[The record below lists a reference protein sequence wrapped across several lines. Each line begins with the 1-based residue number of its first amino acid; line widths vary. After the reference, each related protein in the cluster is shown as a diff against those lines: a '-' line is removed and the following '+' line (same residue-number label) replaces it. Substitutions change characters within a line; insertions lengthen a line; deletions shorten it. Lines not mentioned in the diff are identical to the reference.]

1 MQCARSVSG
10 DKGVNPGTI
19 ADGGNRKGGINQSY
33 ESVRD
38 GHDLKWRNGKKRR
51 ADETI
56 LLLDDRVFTREC
68 LSLGLSSGDAGF
80 AIIEESSVE
89 GARTTLRSEAPVSV
103 VVFNIGGRDV
113 ADDRIVSAI
122 RELKE
127 SAGSRNLVL
136 ISEVEEAGSILKSL
150 ALGVHGYVTTRT
162 PLGVALQ
169 AIRLV
174 AAGGTFIPTAPLA
187 ELTHR
192 PAAGG
197 DLPAHALGPPHADA
211 ETVGQ
216 LTPRQHAVLK
226 CLREGKSNKIIAYEL
241 GMCESTVKVHVRN
254 VLRKL
259 GASNRTQ
266 AAYLAFEQE
275 RLVVS

>member
-1 MQCARSVSG
+1 MQCARAVNG
-10 DKGVNPGTI
+10 DKGINPIKI
-19 ADGGNRKGGINQSY
+19 AEGENRKGGAEQGY
-33 ESVRD
+33 ETVRD
-38 GHDLKWRNGKKRR
+38 GHELRWRNGKKRR

-56 LLLDDRVFTREC
+56 LLLDDKVFTREC

-80 AIIEESSVE
+80 SVIEASSVD
-89 GARTTLRSEAPVSV
+89 GARATLRSEAPVSV
-103 VVFNIGGRDV
+103 VVFNIGGRDF
-113 ADDRIVSAI
+113 ADDRVVSAI

-127 SAGSRNLVL
+127 SAGGRNLVV
-136 ISEVEEAGSILKSL
+136 ISEVEEAGAILKSL

-162 PLGVALQ
+162 PLSVALQ

-187 ELTHR
+187 ELTHW

-197 DLPAHALGPPHADA
+197 DLPAAALGPAHADP

-275 RLVVS
+275 RLIIG

>member
-1 MQCARSVSG
+1 M
-10 DKGVNPGTI
+10 
-19 ADGGNRKGGINQSY
+19 
-33 ESVRD
+33 
-38 GHDLKWRNGKKRR
+38 
-51 ADETI
+51 
-56 LLLDDRVFTREC
+56 
-68 LSLGLSSGDAGF
+68 
-80 AIIEESSVE
+80 
-89 GARTTLRSEAPVSV
+89 SV

-113 ADDRIVSAI
+113 ADDRVVSVI
-122 RELKE
+122 RDLKE
-127 SAGSRNLVL
+127 SAGGRNLVV

-162 PLGVALQ
+162 PLSVAVQ

-187 ELTHR
+187 ELTHW
-192 PAAGG
+192 PAVGG
-197 DLPAHALGPPHADA
+197 DLPAPALATPHTDA
-211 ETVGQ
+211 ETVGH

-266 AAYLAFEQE
+266 AAYLAYEQE
-275 RLVVS
+275 RLIIG